1 MARAVDSET
10 LFINSFLLLK
20 KKKDSKEIFKKT
32 VQGKKAIP
40 ERSQNH
46 FSFGSVATVAN

>member
-10 LFINSFLLLK
+10 VFMNSFLLL

-40 ERSQNH
+40 EGSQNH